1 MKEYKCNFYEI
12 DFYDSFLE
20 QPTINGN
27 SMTIRARDVILLTGL
42 LTKPKVTVTPIDEC
56 ILYFEGVRRSEKKMY
71 EYIGDPA
78 EGNFA
83 DPYVIFDGPFEQFT
97 EEPEHFEMEGVIEK
111 PPAWVAWDIEALVFR
126 LEIPDDVVIPE

>member
-20 QPTINGN
+20 EPQITGN
-27 SMTIRARDVILLTGL
+27 DMTIRARDVILLTGL
-42 LTKPKVTVTPIDEC
+42 LTKPKVSVTPVSEC
-56 ILYFEGVRRSEKKMY
+56 LLHFGGVQRSEKKIY

-83 DPYVIFDGPFEQFT
+83 EPYVVFDGPFAQT
-97 EEPEHFEMEGVIEK
+97 GDEPEHFEMEGVLEK
-111 PPAWVAWDIEALVFR
+111 PPSWVAWDIEAATFR
-126 LEIPDDVVIPE
+126 LEIPDDVEIPD